1 MAQMSIHCIC
11 RAGCTHWCC
20 QWVRTFAHRHL
31 RSSSGPSSHASRL
44 ATKYSKQ
51 LTPTITPSVKKMTLH
66 VYCTLCPTPAHRL
79 STNFIMAWFQ
89 VSPVFLV
96 CVQYNTQKWLSCF
109 ILNVNQRTKSKRNKQ
124 FFKLR
129 CIWYPLHG
137 DEMFVMLVCC

>member
-51 LTPTITPSVKKMTLH
+51 LTPTITPSVKKMTVH
-66 VYCTLCPTPAHRL
+66 VYCTLCLTPAHRL
-79 STNFIMAWFQ
+79 SYYGLVSRSPLFFWF
-89 VSPVFLV
+89 VFSITHRNGRV
-96 CVQYNTQKWLSCF
+96 AFMF
-109 ILNVNQRTKSKRNKQ
+109 ILNVSQRTKSKRNKQ

-129 CIWYPLHG
+129 CIWYPVHG
-137 DEMFVMLVCC
+137 NERFVMLVCC